1 MFSFVRDTA
10 FCYVLANLISPS
22 VFPFSASLCLSR
34 ALHLSSSPLVLPW
47 LSVSLFDAHTHTNRV
62 KLRLLW
68 LGLLFGLSLRSPP
81 LRSLLFS
88 VCFVALCTEA
98 EMQIECRQF
107 VVGEQ
112 HSYAPPVALEL
123 NTSVCPHDQLKT
135 TQDLLIYDLHPL
147 CLGNLNTLHD
157 LIQCQD
163 ALFAGNQ
170 HALSTNH

>member
-34 ALHLSSSPLVLPW
+34 SLHLSSSPLVLPW
-47 LSVSLFDAHTHTNRV
+47 LAVSLFDAHAHTNRV

-68 LGLLFGLSLRSPP
+68 SGLLFGLSLRSPP

-88 VCFVALCTEA
+88 VCFVALCREA

-107 VVGEQ
+107 VVGEEC
-112 HSYAPPVALEL
+112 APEPPVAL
-123 NTSVCPHDQLKT
+123 
-135 TQDLLIYDLHPL
+135 
-147 CLGNLNTLHD
+147 
-157 LIQCQD
+157 
-163 ALFAGNQ
+163 
-170 HALSTNH
+170 